1 MGQTTREQSIP
12 LLRIIERNNIACK
25 DDDGCISADSRI
37 MGTYLHGLFDN
48 PRVIKNWLN
57 HIGIKDIDLSDV
69 GGIEARD
76 KEYDL
81 LADHFEEYVD
91 TRAIDSLIKNINKD
105 IDA

>member
-1 MGQTTREQSIP
+1 MGQTTREQSSP
-12 LLRIIERNNIACK
+12 LFSIIERNNVACK

-48 PRVIKNWLN
+48 PRVIKSWLE
-57 HIGIKDIDLSDV
+57 HIDIKDIDLSDV

-81 LADHFEEYVD
+81 LADHLEEYVD
-91 TRAIDSLIKNINKD
+91 VESIVKIVPVLR
-105 IDA
+105 

>member
-1 MGQTTREQSIP
+1 
-12 LLRIIERNNIACK
+12 
-25 DDDGCISADSRI
+25 

-48 PRVIKNWLN
+48 PGVIKCWLE
-57 HIGIKDIDLSDV
+57 HIDIKDIDLSDV

-91 TRAIDSLIKNINKD
+91 VKSIVKMVPVWR
-105 IDA
+105 